1 MANPLKKKLFYQ
13 TLAYF
18 LPIVIASIIIT
29 SVILSLSTNRFFQK
43 TILADYK
50 NIIQT
55 TAGSIS
61 LYYEDARTNL
71 ESLAQ
76 VLSSLRLDPWQKEIA
91 LTAFLQE
98 NPQFSAIDL
107 ISTQGCM
114 IAQVLPASLFQ
125 NEAQKDLIDQ
135 AVSGRIAVSKVTANG
150 NELPHVDFFVPVFG
164 LGQVEEIL
172 RARLSLKYI
181 WDILEGIRIG
191 ETGQVYVMDG
201 SGRVIA
207 HKEIHRV
214 LQPCQGATPEA
225 LNAIR
230 EKAGPMECDAEHSSY
245 NLGIYISDLDWVV
258 GVTQP
263 RSEVYGYLYQNIYW
277 AALISLIIAVCS
289 VLLAWKGTRRL
300 LAPINAL
307 HGEVLNISRG
317 DLDHIVPIDREDE
330 IADLSR
336 AFNEMTGSLKKYL
349 DQEVET
355 ACTLAHHK
363 SLAIL
368 GTVASEVSH
377 EVRNSLLG
385 VQMMLNGLKREPLSP
400 SGQEVVKIIEKEM
413 EQNSSLVKG
422 FLKIARKP
430 DLKLARGPLDGLI
443 REVLDRIRPEAGS
456 RGIAVTLNWDPA
468 IPHIRM
474 DAALI
479 NNAFANLVKNSV
491 EAMNGS
497 GSLAITGKIAQEEIL
512 VSVSDTGSGMDS
524 ETLERIFEPFFST
537 KGDQGIGLGLAIVK
551 SNIEAHGWT
560 IECASSPGKGAEF
573 IIRVPLD

>member
-1 MANPLKKKLFYQ
+1 
-13 TLAYF
+13 
-18 LPIVIASIIIT
+18 
-29 SVILSLSTNRFFQK
+29 
-43 TILADYK
+43 
-50 NIIQT
+50 
-55 TAGSIS
+55 
-61 LYYEDARTNL
+61 
-71 ESLAQ
+71 
-76 VLSSLRLDPWQKEIA
+76 
-91 LTAFLQE
+91 
-98 NPQFSAIDL
+98 
-107 ISTQGCM
+107 
-114 IAQVLPASLFQ
+114 
-125 NEAQKDLIDQ
+125 
-135 AVSGRIAVSKVTANG
+135 
-150 NELPHVDFFVPVFG
+150 
-164 LGQVEEIL
+164 
-172 RARLSLKYI
+172 
-181 WDILEGIRIG
+181 
-191 ETGQVYVMDG
+191 
-201 SGRVIA
+201 
-207 HKEIHRV
+207 
-214 LQPCQGATPEA
+214 
-225 LNAIR
+225 
-230 EKAGPMECDAEHSSY
+230 
-245 NLGIYISDLDWVV
+245 V